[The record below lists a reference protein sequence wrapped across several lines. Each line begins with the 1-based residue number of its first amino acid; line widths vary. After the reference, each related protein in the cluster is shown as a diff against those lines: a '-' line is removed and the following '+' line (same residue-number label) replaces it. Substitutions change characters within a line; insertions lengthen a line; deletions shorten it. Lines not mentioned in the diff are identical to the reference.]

1 MDGLKR
7 IAVIILAWL
16 VLSLAACKSASP
28 VTLDEYADW
37 KNTTANG
44 TCAYGQSCYN
54 NGFLYY
60 AVGTDIYEYDLLDK
74 KAVKMT
80 EGESIESVKGLTA
93 DDDGVIYQQHWSPVL
108 KKLQFDT
115 KKSSVYMNMD
125 DTCEQFVNW
134 YREDETSIIYGLKD
148 SVENELLKI
157 DVLSN
162 TVEVVADKVIAFYKD
177 GDRIYYIAVDPSDE
191 NETLLYVKEKNED
204 ATVIELGISPIM
216 VTAEEDRLVVAEQG
230 KWNLY
235 EYSIS
240 SKELKPLDA
249 ENAYAVDIQL
259 VGNRLFY
266 VYWTDMNNWEACN
279 LYQYDFETGENTLV
293 IKDKIR
299 SELSVFSRNSVF
311 VNDSNG
317 EPLLIELDDAGKATV
332 TKLPTF

>member
-1 MDGLKR
+1 MKR

-44 TCAYGQSCYN
+44 PCADGQACYN

-134 YREDETSIIYGLKD
+134 YREDETGIIYGLKD

-266 VYWTDMNNWEACN
+266 VYWTDMNNWEAFN

-299 SELSVFSRNSVF
+299 SELSVFSRNSAF
-311 VNDSNG
+311 VKDANG
-317 EPLLIELDDAGKATV
+317 EPLLIEIDGAGKAAV

>member
-1 MDGLKR
+1 MKK
-7 IAVIILAWL
+7 IAGIILVGL
-16 VLSLAACKSASP
+16 VLSLTACKSTSP

-44 TCAYGQSCYN
+44 ASAYGQACYN

-60 AVGTDIYEYDLLDK
+60 TAGNDIYEYDLLNK
-74 KAVKMT
+74 KSVKMT
-80 EGESIESVKGLTA
+80 EEASIDSVKGLTA
-93 DDDGVIYQQHWSPVL
+93 DDDGVIYQQQWSPAL

-115 KKSSVYMNMD
+115 KKSSVYVNMD
-125 DTCEQFVNW
+125 DTCEQLVNW
-134 YREDETSIIYGLKD
+134 YREDDTGIIYGLKD
-148 SVENELLKI
+148 SVENALLKI
-157 DVLSN
+157 DVSKG
-162 TVEVVADKVIAFYKD
+162 TVDVIADKVMTYWKD
-177 GDRIYYIAVDPSDE
+177 QDVIYYITVENDNSTTLYAKE
-191 NETLLYVKEKNED
+191 NEKD
-204 ATVIELGISPIM
+204 AEIIELGINPIV
-216 VTAEEDRLVVAEQG
+216 VTAEGDRLVVAEQG

-235 EYSIS
+235 EYTIS

-259 VGNRLFY
+259 VGKRLFY

-311 VNDSNG
+311 VKGANG

>member
-1 MDGLKR
+1 
-7 IAVIILAWL
+7 
-16 VLSLAACKSASP
+16 
-28 VTLDEYADW
+28 
-37 KNTTANG
+37 
-44 TCAYGQSCYN
+44 
-54 NGFLYY
+54 
-60 AVGTDIYEYDLLDK
+60 
-74 KAVKMT
+74 
-80 EGESIESVKGLTA
+80 
-93 DDDGVIYQQHWSPVL
+93 
-108 KKLQFDT
+108 
-115 KKSSVYMNMD
+115 
-125 DTCEQFVNW
+125 
-134 YREDETSIIYGLKD
+134 
-148 SVENELLKI
+148 
-157 DVLSN
+157 
-162 TVEVVADKVIAFYKD
+162 D

-216 VTAEEDRLVVAEQG
+216 VTAEGNRLVVAEQG

-235 EYSIS
+235 EYSMS
-240 SKELKPLDA
+240 TKKLKPLDA

-266 VYWTDMNNWEACN
+266 VYWTDMNDWEACN